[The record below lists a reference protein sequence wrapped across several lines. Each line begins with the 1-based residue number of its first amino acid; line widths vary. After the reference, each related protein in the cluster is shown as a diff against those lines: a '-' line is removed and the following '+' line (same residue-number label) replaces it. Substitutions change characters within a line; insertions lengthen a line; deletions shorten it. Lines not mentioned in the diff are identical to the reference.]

1 MKDVSSTVHQESGLL
16 CAHLAQPLLLLFA
29 KNLVIPTT
37 LVRLEFKSV
46 LLFSSL

>member
-1 MKDVSSTVHQESGLL
+1 MKDVLSTVHQEIGLL

-29 KNLVIPTT
+29 ENSVTLTT